1 MFNGQLASKP
11 WDECEGACKYS
22 GKVSI
27 MLNCRPNGRR
37 RLGRPLKMLLDKVAT
52 GL

>member
-1 MFNGQLASKP
+1 MKFATTSNKNEQQQGTQ
-11 WDECEGACKYS
+11 
-22 GKVSI
+22 I
-27 MLNCRPNGRR
+27 ILNCRPNGRR